1 MRPHARHMAFAIFVV
16 VILLMLA
23 TVLAGVLGG

>member
-1 MRPHARHMAFAIFVV
+1 MRPHARHVTLAIFVA

-23 TVLAGVLGG
+23 TVLAGVLGS

>member
-1 MRPHARHMAFAIFVV
+1 MKPHTRHVTFAIFIA

-23 TVLAGVLGG
+23 TVLAGVIGG